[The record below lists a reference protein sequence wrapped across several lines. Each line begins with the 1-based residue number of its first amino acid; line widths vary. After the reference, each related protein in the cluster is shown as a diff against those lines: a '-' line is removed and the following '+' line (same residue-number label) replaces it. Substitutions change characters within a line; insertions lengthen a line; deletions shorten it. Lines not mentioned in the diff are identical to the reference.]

1 MTAAA
6 PFSFVHCADL
16 HLDSPFEGIH
26 VTATNQSEAGSPGDL
41 GGSSCRG

>member
-1 MTAAA
+1 MTAAV

-16 HLDSPFEGIH
+16 DLDSPFEEIH
-26 VTATNQSEAGSPGDL
+26 ATATNQSEADSPGDL